1 MSENDNSNL
10 NVSSGLSFGCAL
22 AICVSWS
29 CYHSVLWAILHGICS
44 WLFVIWWCIWGTT
57 PCW

>member
-1 MSENDNSNL
+1 MSDNNEL
-10 NVSSGLSFGCAL
+10 PTREGLGFGCAL

-29 CYHSVLWAILHGICS
+29 CYHSIWWAILHGICS
-44 WLFVIWWCIWGTT
+44 WFFVIWWCIWGTT